1 MKSFAIAALLVL
13 SACSSSSDPAKSN
26 PTPEDG
32 GTTPLPAGKPVSAA
46 DFCDRVADVVC
57 SSESECCSAG
67 SAGWPGAD
75 DCVTK
80 QVAACRGTI
89 GDLVEDPRIS
99 LLFVIPAVGET
110 LRVVGR
116 AKITADEEML
126 ARFTVG
132 GKLPRTVIVIE
143 IDSVYFHCSKALIR
157 SKLWDTATWP
167 ERSDLPTGGA
177 ILAEIANG
185 DFDGEAYDC
194 ELPARIAKTL
204 Y

>member
-1 MKSFAIAALLVL
+1 MKSIETVAELEEIYGEPRGASLLKEVPALTQGYRAFIAAAPFVVMAT
-13 SACSSSSDPAKSN
+13 SGSGGIDCSPKGDAPGFVQVIDDHTIA
-26 PTPEDG
+26 
-32 GTTPLPAGKPVSAA
+32 LP
-46 DFCDRVADVVC
+46 DR
-57 SSESECCSAG
+57 
-67 SAGWPGAD
+67 PGNNRID
-75 DCVTK
+75 NL
-80 QVAACRGTI
+80 RN
-89 GDLVEDPRIS
+89 LVEDPRIS

>member
-1 MKSFAIAALLVL
+1 MKSIETVAELEAIYGEPRGASLLKEVPALTQGYRAFIAAAPFVVMAT
-13 SACSSSSDPAKSN
+13 SGSGGIDCSPNGDAPGFVQVIDDHTIA
-26 PTPEDG
+26 
-32 GTTPLPAGKPVSAA
+32 LP
-46 DFCDRVADVVC
+46 DR
-57 SSESECCSAG
+57 
-67 SAGWPGAD
+67 PGNNRID
-75 DCVTK
+75 NL
-80 QVAACRGTI
+80 RN
-89 GDLVEDPRIS
+89 LVEDPRIS

-157 SKLWDTATWP
+157 SKLWDSSTWP

-177 ILAEIANG
+177 ILAEIAKG